1 MPIDSDVLK
10 ARISEITFVMNEL
23 RRLISKPFAQ
33 LSVDEKYSI
42 RYNVIVLVESI
53 VSLCMRIATEA
64 YAKTQESYGE
74 AVKVVAERLNMSCIN
89 DLTSMVGLQNILI
102 HRYWLVDDERVYEA
116 VKTNFRCVE
125 ELLSRVRGF
134 QIED

>member
-1 MPIDSDVLK
+1 
-10 ARISEITFVMNEL
+10 
-23 RRLISKPFAQ
+23 
-33 LSVDEKYSI
+33 
-42 RYNVIVLVESI
+42 
-53 VSLCMRIATEA
+53 
-64 YAKTQESYGE
+64 
-74 AVKVVAERLNMSCIN
+74 
-89 DLTSMVGLQNILI
+89 LI